1 MVYDFSG
8 WLMVYV
14 GLVQRLFRL
23 GRVCSLAWFMV
34 FSGTFRV
41 FQVGLDF
48 IYAKLEVLECS
59 YRVFL

>member
-34 FSGTFRV
+34 FRV
-41 FQVGLDF
+41 RLGFFQVGLDF

-59 YRVFL
+59 YRVF